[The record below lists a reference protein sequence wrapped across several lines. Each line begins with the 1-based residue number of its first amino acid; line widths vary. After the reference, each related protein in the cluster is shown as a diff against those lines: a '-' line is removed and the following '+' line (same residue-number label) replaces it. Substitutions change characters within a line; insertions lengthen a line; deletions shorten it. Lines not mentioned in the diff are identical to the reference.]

1 MSPQSQGQGVNI
13 RAALAVAAVSLI
25 GIALLAFLSSR
36 GGPVSRC
43 KTRGGHF
50 IVGPAGVSAC
60 IDPDTFLP
68 TIDLDEA
75 GKPL

>member
-1 MSPQSQGQGVNI
+1 MSPQSQAPGVNI
-13 RAALAVAAVSLI
+13 RAAFAVAAVSLI
-25 GIALLAFLSSR
+25 GIAILAVLDGM
-36 GGPVSRC
+36 GGPVSQC
-43 KTRGGHF
+43 ETRGGHY

-75 GKPL
+75 GKPQ

>member
-1 MSPQSQGQGVNI
+1 MSPQSQGPRVNI
-13 RAALAVAAVSLI
+13 RAAVAVAAVSLI
-25 GIALLAFLSSR
+25 GIAILAILDGM

-43 KTRGGHF
+43 ETRGGHF

-68 TIDLDEA
+68 TIDQEEA